1 MSEAI
6 RSILDGSGAP
16 LRHFADIQTVGS
28 GLAALYS
35 PAAMPLWTDEGRPTS
50 QASAAVA
57 FLRHADD
64 EGLVPEDYD
73 AAWLAQQHV
82 KDPARLA
89 EFVLSE
95 TPGWTP
101 ERIAAAMNGTR
112 TVRISVS
119 PPIPVFISY
128 TTAIVR
134 ADETVEFFDDI
145 YGLDAPLDRALAA
158 AEHR

>member
-1 MSEAI
+1 MRCGEPPPGVTV
-6 RSILDGSGAP
+6 RS
-16 LRHFADIQTVGS
+16 
-28 GLAALYS
+28 
-35 PAAMPLWTDEGRPTS
+35 
-50 QASAAVA
+50 
-57 FLRHADD
+57 
-64 EGLVPEDYD
+64 
-73 AAWLAQQHV
+73 AQLLTAGV
-82 KDPARLA
+82 
-89 EFVLSE
+89 
-95 TPGWTP
+95 WTP

-119 PPIPVFISY
+119 PPIPVFIFC